1 MLPFHNV
8 VCSIMCFRVLNFI
21 LAVCVLTIF
30 RFICLS
36 SLSHRLGE
44 NGKSQGFIYVV
55 SRNPLGVVK
64 ICDKMSQQSIQ
75 PVSRQFIKS
84 QKIAVQSAEFILWGS
99 KILVRSSMTRLIL
112 WSSLHTAMS
121 VFLTTDSLTW
131 DHAAFLPRFQ
141 LLLLYKMSHTILSTL
156 LSYLHSISSEASH

>member
-1 MLPFHNV
+1 MSKSSLCNLILKKSLAHHFRAKHVYQQLFYKMLPFHNV

-112 WSSLHTAMS
+112 
-121 VFLTTDSLTW
+121 
-131 DHAAFLPRFQ
+131 
-141 LLLLYKMSHTILSTL
+141 
-156 LSYLHSISSEASH
+156 